1 MFPTLTASGSGDLQ
15 LAQIIQL
22 SVAPVFLLAGIGA
35 FLNVCAGRLS
45 RMVDRARAI
54 EPLARGGGG
63 GAERDR
69 LIAELRALD
78 KRMRLVS
85 WGIFMSVLSA
95 LLVCAVIVLLF
106 TANLLGA
113 RFATVVALL
122 FIASMVAIGAGFAIF
137 LIETLVGSRAVRI
150 RFDLLTR
157 QVDEADQPPRSSPG
171 A

>member
-22 SVAPVFLLAGIGA
+22 SVAPMFLLARIGA
-35 FLNVCAGRLS
+35 FLNVCALRLS
-45 RMVDRARAI
+45 RRVDRARDI
-54 EPLARGGGG
+54 EPLARGSS

-78 KRMRLVS
+78 KRMRLIS

-95 LLVCAVIVLLF
+95 LLVCTVIVLLF

-113 RFATVVALL
+113 QFATVVALL
-122 FIASMVAIGAGFAIF
+122 FMVAIGAGFAIF
-137 LIETLVGSRAVRI
+137 LVETLVGSRAVRV
-150 RFDLLTR
+150 RFDLLAD
-157 QVDEADQPPRSSPG
+157 QVDEAEQPPRSSPG